1 MNTILNY
8 MYEQRKGMYIH
19 ALEVENSYELESI
32 LDSLVNEF
40 SKLFTDNEIQEFID
54 TLEVYYIGEDPDE
67 EEQIYETWRN
77 FKVN

>member
-1 MNTILNY
+1 